1 MRTTAAAGIASI
13 VLSTMIASTAWA
25 ADEALCAGTIVPL
38 TVNAAHSPFV
48 RTRLSGQDGY
58 FQVDTGSTISTVDAT
73 LFQRPVNS
81 VVVLDNFAFPGLPRG
96 RFTALRFGPLPGPPD
111 GRQIGQIGI
120 DLLSRRAVEFHF
132 ETTAPYLAIAD
143 RPCSADRLRS
153 AGFIAISQRGYFG
166 TDRSRLGGVVDNTPV
181 VFIRLGSVTVPAW
194 VDTGFTESNSA
205 GLVQIND
212 LLLQKLRGVGLPLK
226 LRGSGQAINCHG
238 EHLKTEL
245 WQVDAAPMQVTTD
258 QGQPL
263 FTYGAPLLAVLP
275 RNSCSGPGNIGVPV
289 ARIGAA
295 YLNWWRTFVLDSIS
309 EQVWV
314 SPARARMPA
323 QMVGR
328 RALVIAQNKDGA
340 VTITTADTLELA
352 TETALKT
359 CGKNG
364 GSCSIKVRIPPSEQ
378 RCAAVA
384 ISKEHAKLTI
394 AERVAIDDAKKIAV
408 DECSRSTNGACTV
421 QFSGCN

>member
-1 MRTTAAAGIASI
+1 MRTTAHAGIASI
-13 VLSTMIASTAWA
+13 VLSAIVASTAWA
-25 ADEALCAGTIVPL
+25 TEEALCSGTIVPL
-38 TVNAAHSPFV
+38 TVNAGHSPFV

-58 FQVDTGSTISTVDAT
+58 FQIDTGATISTVDAT
-73 LFQRPVNS
+73 LFHRPVNS
-81 VVVLDNFAFPGLPRG
+81 VVLLDDFAFPGLPRG
-96 RFTALRFGPLPGPPD
+96 RFTALRFGPIPGPPD

-120 DLLSRRAVEFHF
+120 DLLSHRAVEFHF
-132 ETTAPYLAIAD
+132 ETTSPYLAIAD
-143 RPCSADRLRS
+143 RPCPADRLRS

-166 TDRSRLGGVVDNTPV
+166 TDRSRLGGIIDNTPV

-194 VDTGFTESNSA
+194 VDTGFIESNSA
-205 GLVQIND
+205 GMVQIND
-212 LLLQKLRGVGLPLK
+212 LLLQKLRGAGVPLK
-226 LRGSGQAINCHG
+226 PRGSGQAINCHG

-245 WQVDAAPMQVTTD
+245 WQAEGTPMQVTTD
-258 QGQPL
+258 QAQPL
-263 FTYGAPLLAVLP
+263 LTYGAPPLAVLP

-295 YLNWWRTFVLDSIS
+295 YVNWWRTFILDSIS

-323 QMVGR
+323 QPVGR
-328 RALVIAQNKDGA
+328 RALVIAQNKDGT
-340 VTITTADTLELA
+340 VTITTADSLELA

-364 GSCSIKVRIPPSEQ
+364 GSCSVKVGIAPSEQ

-394 AERVAIDDAKKIAV
+394 AERVSMDDAKRIAI
-408 DECSRSTNGACTV
+408 DECSRSTDGACTV